1 MAQQSPPIQNWQSPQ
16 GFRQVDSSL
25 AGISVY
31 APIPVSAETDAP
43 KSFTCPNCGA
53 ATRFDAAAGEV
64 ACEHCGYIA
73 HIQAKQVGRQAE
85 SFEFTLAT
93 LSQAEQGYGV
103 TRRQLHCKSCGAEFA
118 IAETALT
125 ATCPFCSS
133 NEVDISAA
141 PVEQLRPRFLIPFKI
156 QAATL
161 RANTSAWLGKGWFHP
176 SDLAQS
182 TVIDRFMG
190 VYMPFWTFSAHI
202 ASSWKAEVGYERT
215 VRSYNASTKTWES
228 HTVIDWR
235 WENGQVGLN
244 ISDLLMC
251 GSTFLNR
258 LILDKLHPFNLN
270 ELVTYAPDF
279 LAGWQAHAYNITLP
293 AAWEQGKDN
302 MRERAKKACY
312 GDIRSAHVRNFSMSA
327 DFADESWRYVLLP
340 IYVAAYKFEEKVF
353 QVMVNGQTGGVAG
366 QKPVAWW
373 KVWLAIALLMAPGAL
388 IGLIGLLLLL
398 VGVGAIAV
406 AIGFVL
412 MIVGGIISY
421 NIYRQAVASEAA

>member
-1 MAQQSPPIQNWQSPQ
+1 MTLQTPPTQSWQPPQ
-16 GFRQVDSSL
+16 GYRRVDSIL
-25 AGISVY
+25 TGISVF
-31 APIPVSAETDAP
+31 APIPENAATNAP
-43 KSFTCPNCGA
+43 TTFTCPNCGA
-53 ATRFDAAAGEV
+53 ATRFDVAAGEV

-73 HIQAKQVGRQAE
+73 HVQAKQVGRQAE
-85 SFEFTLAT
+85 SFEFTLST
-93 LSQAEQGYGV
+93 LNQAQQGYGV
-103 TRRQLHCKSCGAEFA
+103 ARRQLHCKNCGAEFA

-141 PVEQLRPRFLIPFKI
+141 PAEQLRPRFLIPFKI

-244 ISDLLMC
+244 ISDLLVC

-279 LAGWQAHAYNITLP
+279 LAGWQAHAYKIT
-293 AAWEQGKDN
+293 
-302 MRERAKKACY
+302 
-312 GDIRSAHVRNFSMSA
+312 
-327 DFADESWRYVLLP
+327 
-340 IYVAAYKFEEKVF
+340 
-353 QVMVNGQTGGVAG
+353 
-366 QKPVAWW
+366 
-373 KVWLAIALLMAPGAL
+373 
-388 IGLIGLLLLL
+388 
-398 VGVGAIAV
+398 
-406 AIGFVL
+406 
-412 MIVGGIISY
+412 
-421 NIYRQAVASEAA
+421 